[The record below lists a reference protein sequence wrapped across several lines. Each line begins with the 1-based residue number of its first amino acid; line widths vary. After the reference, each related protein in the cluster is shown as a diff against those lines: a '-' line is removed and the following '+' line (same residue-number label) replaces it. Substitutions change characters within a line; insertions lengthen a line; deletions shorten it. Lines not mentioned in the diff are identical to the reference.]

1 MIFTS
6 ISLLVTAHVC
16 FASKSAVD
24 KRLLISDQTVLHE
37 SITKLQAELQQL
49 KAEVEQLK
57 RSNSASSPSVSYVR
71 WGRHSCPVGSSIIYR
86 GFAGGHP
93 HNETGSGASFL
104 CLPDDPL
111 WGVHKD
117 GYNSYSGWIMGV
129 EYEGGYFFDS
139 TTKDYD
145 VPCAVCLTP
154 HSTSIMV
161 PARNACFD
169 GWHLEYNGYLM
180 SNAHRHIGES
190 DYICVDS
197 HPDVIPNSQNNTNG
211 AVLYMV
217 ESVCLGLPCPPYVAG
232 RELTCAVC
240 SK

>member
-1 MIFTS
+1 MIFKFS
-6 ISLLVTAHVC
+6 IVLTC
-16 FASKSAVD
+16 
-24 KRLLISDQTVLHE
+24 LIW
-37 SITKLQAELQQL
+37 I
-49 KAEVEQLK
+49 
-57 RSNSASSPSVSYVR
+57 P
-71 WGRHSCPVGSSIIYR
+71 

-161 PARNACFD
+161 PARNACFN

>member
-1 MIFTS
+1 MNDILHMI
-6 ISLLVTAHVC
+6 
-16 FASKSAVD
+16 
-24 KRLLISDQTVLHE
+24 
-37 SITKLQAELQQL
+37 
-49 KAEVEQLK
+49 
-57 RSNSASSPSVSYVR
+57 
-71 WGRHSCPVGSSIIYR
+71 

-111 WGVHKD
+111 WGIHQD

-129 EYEGGYFFDS
+129 EYEGGYFFS
-139 TTKDYD
+139 SNVKNYD

-154 HSTSIMV
+154 HQTSIMI
-161 PARNACFD
+161 PARNACFGD
-169 GWHLEYNGYLM
+169 WHLEYEGYLM
-180 SNAHRHIGES
+180 SNAHRHRGES

-197 HPDVIPNSQNNTNG
+197 HPDIIPNSQNNTDG
-211 AVLYMV
+211 SVIYTVEAV
-217 ESVCLGLPCPPYVAG
+217 CQGLSCPPYVAG

>member
-1 MIFTS
+1 
-6 ISLLVTAHVC
+6 
-16 FASKSAVD
+16 
-24 KRLLISDQTVLHE
+24 
-37 SITKLQAELQQL
+37 
-49 KAEVEQLK
+49 
-57 RSNSASSPSVSYVR
+57 
-71 WGRHSCPVGSSIIYR
+71 
-86 GFAGGHP
+86 
-93 HNETGSGASFL
+93 
-104 CLPDDPL
+104 
-111 WGVHKD
+111 
-117 GYNSYSGWIMGV
+117 
-129 EYEGGYFFDS
+129 
-139 TTKDYD
+139 
-145 VPCAVCLTP
+145 
-154 HSTSIMV
+154 MV

>member
-1 MIFTS
+1 
-6 ISLLVTAHVC
+6 
-16 FASKSAVD
+16 
-24 KRLLISDQTVLHE
+24 
-37 SITKLQAELQQL
+37 
-49 KAEVEQLK
+49 
-57 RSNSASSPSVSYVR
+57 
-71 WGRHSCPVGSSIIYR
+71 
-86 GFAGGHP
+86 
-93 HNETGSGASFL
+93 
-104 CLPDDPL
+104 
-111 WGVHKD
+111 
-117 GYNSYSGWIMGV
+117 MGV

-197 HPDVIPNSQNNTNG
+197 HPGVIPNSQNNTNG